1 MEETKTLESVETL
14 DVETVQYVETVQSV
28 EMFDLV
34 DTLRELQELKSLLEG
49 RLKKINELI
58 TDTVR
63 LLAGE
68 MINHEI
74 QNFKRNGR
82 LFYLTTLRDIRAVA
96 SMREQLCEVLRERGF
111 GDLIKKTVHPQ
122 TLRAFVREQIEENDD
137 EVPEWLDDLVT
148 VYEEDQV
155 RIRKS

>member
-1 MEETKTLESVETL
+1 MKTAEEVK
-14 DVETVQYVETVQSV
+14 SV
-28 EMFDLV
+28 EMFNLAD
-34 DTLRELQELKSLLEG
+34 DLRELQEKKALLQEELKDINGQIKDTTGLLSEQ
-49 RLKKINELI
+49 
-58 TDTVR
+58 
-63 LLAGE
+63 

-96 SMREQLCEVLRERGF
+96 SMREQLCEVLREKGF
-111 GDLIKKTVHPQ
+111 GDLVKEAVHPQ
-122 TLRAFVREQIEENDD
+122 TLQAFVREQIEENDD

-155 RIRKS
+155 RIRKA

>member
-1 MEETKTLESVETL
+1 MKMATEEVKN
-14 DVETVQYVETVQSV
+14 V
-28 EMFDLV
+28 EMFDLA
-34 DTLRELQELKSLLEG
+34 DTLRELQEKKALLQEELKDVNGQIKDTTGLLSEQ
-49 RLKKINELI
+49 
-58 TDTVR
+58 
-63 LLAGE
+63 

-96 SMREQLCEVLRERGF
+96 SMREQLCEVLREKGF
-111 GDLIKKTVHPQ
+111 GDLVKEAVHPQ
-122 TLRAFVREQIEENDD
+122 TLQAFVREQIEENDD

-155 RIRKS
+155 RIRKA